1 MEPISGEPSVP
12 SIQNQLNGLSVKTS
26 SNISSNPT
34 TPLDNNGNL
43 NAVSDL
49 TKSAS
54 DSSPDIREDV
64 VEKAKRLLADP
75 NWLSDDNLLNFS
87 SKLLQNEDFDS

>member
-1 MEPISGEPSVP
+1 
-12 SIQNQLNGLSVKTS
+12 
-26 SNISSNPT
+26 
-34 TPLDNNGNL
+34 
-43 NAVSDL
+43 VSDL

-75 NWLSDDNLLNFS
+75 NWLSDDNLLNLS

>member
-12 SIQNQLNGLSVKTS
+12 SIQNQLNGSSVKAS
-26 SNISSNPT
+26 SIISSNLT

-75 NWLSDDNLLNFS
+75 NWLSDDNLLNLS